1 MHMHDTMGSSPEVLS
16 WTSCPS
22 LLVGKLKEEL
32 KHTVVGDTVK
42 KSNSPNSQPQP
53 PQGPPSNLPPQ
64 IITDLAPPTH
74 LPVPLQTPETLQTL
88 ETLQTPQTPQTP
100 GQDEDSV
107 LGVLSPPNTALSVDS
122 TRSEGGHFDNSVLQ
136 LQEQDHEEAR
146 SPAPCEHCG
155 CGSGMEEQT
164 GEGDCPVEHSEEGRQ
179 SHHHHPDDI
188 KLHFQRAG
196 PGSGGFLEG
205 LFGCLRPVW
214 NIIGKTYSTEYKLQ
228 QQDMWEVPFEEISE
242 LQWLGSGAQGA
253 VFLGKFRSEEVAIK
267 KVREQKETDIK
278 PLRKLKHPNIISFK
292 GVCTQAPCYCI
303 IMEYCAQGQLYEVL
317 RAGRKVTPRML
328 VDWATGI
335 ASGMNYLHLH
345 KIIHRDL
352 KSPNVL
358 VTYNDTVKISDFGTS
373 KELSDKST
381 KMSFAGT
388 VAWMAPEVI
397 RNEPV
402 SEKVDIWSFGVV
414 LWELLTVEVPY
425 KDVDSSAIIW
435 GVGSNSLHLPVP
447 STCPDGFKILMKQTW
462 QSKPRNRPSFR
473 QILLHLD
480 IASADVLGAPQET
493 YFKSQSEWREEVKK
507 HFEKIKSEGTCIHR
521 LDEELIRRRR
531 DELRH
536 ALDIREHYERK
547 LERANNLYMELSA
560 IMLQLEVREKELMK
574 PDLLRSD
581 GIASLDPLPS
591 PSPLSA
597 SPKVSTPPG
606 KARYRSKPRHRRAN
620 SKGSHSEFPGLLKP
634 LAGALEDTRSLQ
646 EQPFLHQHHHHPQT
660 EGPFLPL
667 KGREMAVVNC
677 ANNLRYFGPAA
688 PLRSPQTDHLQRRV
702 SGFSPDLISTAVD
715 ADTRQRT
722 SSASSNPVPGASAG
736 ALCPCCQ
743 AHPFPGCLHCQETPP
758 ASSHPELPRYSLLNT
773 QEGTASSLG
782 APSKDPASDGE
793 AAKKAQPQEQ
803 EASQRTRTLLTAL
816 PRTLRP
822 LRKGGD
828 ESSEEEEGE
837 VDSEVEF
844 PRRPR
849 PHRCMSSFQSYSTFS
864 SENLS
869 VSDGEEGNTSD
880 HSHSGPLERLSTSQ
894 EEHLDEL
901 LSHTPD
907 IPIDISTQSDGLS
920 DKECAVRR
928 VKTQISLGKLC
939 SDEHSYEVRTA
950 DNPLQFGDSDC
961 DTSEAECSDATIRN
975 NKAGA
980 PSTW

>member
-1 MHMHDTMGSSPEVLS
+1 MHMHDTMGSSPR
-16 WTSCPS
+16 CFRGRPA
-22 LLVGKLKEEL
+22 
-32 KHTVVGDTVK
+32 
-42 KSNSPNSQPQP
+42 PP
-53 PQGPPSNLPPQ
+53 PQAPPLNLPPQ

-74 LPVPLQTPETLQTL
+74 LPVPLQT
-88 ETLQTPQTPQTP
+88 LQTPV
-100 GQDEDSV
+100 QDEDSV
-107 LGVLSPPNTALSVDS
+107 LGGVTPTNIALSVDS

-136 LQEQDHEEAR
+136 LQEQSHEEAG
-146 SPAPCEHCG
+146 SPNAPCEHG
-155 CGSGMEEQT
+155 CGSVTEEQML
-164 GEGDCPVEHSEEGRQ
+164 DCPADYSEEGGET
-179 SHHHHPDDI
+179 HHHHPHPDDI
-188 KLHFQRAG
+188 KLHFHRAG

-242 LQWLGSGAQGA
+242 LKWLGSGAQGA
-253 VFLGKFRSEEVAIK
+253 VFLGNFRSEEVAIK

-414 LWELLTVEVPY
+414 LWELLTGEIPY

-480 IASADVLGAPQET
+480 IAAADILGAPQET

-574 PDLLRSD
+574 RESAVEKKYPGTYKRQLVRPIVRSNAVEKLIKKKSSMSHKPGMPNTKRPDLLRSE
-581 GIASLDPLPS
+581 GIPGLDHLPS

-597 SPKVSTPPG
+597 SPKISTPPG

-620 SKGSHSEFPGLLKP
+620 SKGSHSEFPGLLRP
-634 LAGALEDTRSLQ
+634 LTA
-646 EQPFLHQHHHHPQT
+646 
-660 EGPFLPL
+660 
-667 KGREMAVVNC
+667 GREEAVVNC

-702 SGFSPDLISTAVD
+702 SGCSPDLISTA
-715 ADTRQRT
+715 
-722 SSASSNPVPGASAG
+722 
-736 ALCPCCQ
+736 
-743 AHPFPGCLHCQETPP
+743 ETPP
-758 ASSHPELPRYSLLNT
+758 AASHPELPHYSLLNT
-773 QEGTASSLG
+773 QEGSASSLG
-782 APSKDPASDGE
+782 AQSKDPASDGE
-793 AAKKAQPQEQ
+793 AAKKAEPQEQ
-803 EASQRTRTLLTAL
+803 QASQRTHTLASAL

-844 PRRPR
+844 PRRQR

-880 HSHSGPLERLSTSQ
+880 HSHSGPLERLSASQ

-939 SDEHSYEVRTA
+939 SDEHSYE
-950 DNPLQFGDSDC
+950 NPLQFGDSDC

-975 NKAGA
+975 NKA
-980 PSTW
+980 PSSW